1 LLQVFDEGRLT
12 DSQSRLVDFQNT
24 FIIMTSNLLQEWTH
38 FGAVQADDIRHELA
52 RILRPELVN
61 RIDEVIPFRPLKMEG
76 YRAVLSNRLEKL
88 NRNLAQKSLRL
99 ILGDK
104 VTAEILKGVHADGEF
119 GAREIHRRF
128 RIFVEDAVS
137 DRLLSQGQT
146 FSGAWRLDLNED
158 LEAMWSLEDNPATY
172 LSPAAS

>member
-1 LLQVFDEGRLT
+1 
-12 DSQSRLVDFQNT
+12 
-24 FIIMTSNLLQEWTH
+24 
-38 FGAVQADDIRHELA
+38 
-52 RILRPELVN
+52 
-61 RIDEVIPFRPLKMEG
+61 MEG

-146 FSGAWRLDLNED
+146 FSGAWRLDLNQD